1 MIRKL
6 QADKAN
12 KTVALEMSE
21 NNLSNIIESI
31 DNMVDRQQR
40 ILLENIPAD
49 DELRL
54 NLDTYKG
61 LKEDLGRLGSTGLMF
76 ATIIY
81 LLI

>member
-21 NNLSNIIESI
+21 NDLSNIIESI
-31 DNMVDRQQR
+31 DKMVDIQQR
-40 ILLENIPAD
+40 TLLENLPAD

-61 LKEDLGRLGSTGLMF
+61 LKEDLRKILEALV
-76 ATIIY
+76 
-81 LLI
+81 

>member
-21 NNLSNIIESI
+21 NDLNNIIESI
-31 DNMVDRQQR
+31 DKMVDIQQR
-40 ILLENIPAD
+40 TLLENLPAE

-61 LKEDLGRLGSTGLMF
+61 LKEDLRKISEALV
-76 ATIIY
+76 
-81 LLI
+81 

>member
-6 QADKAN
+6 QADNAN

-21 NNLSNIIESI
+21 NDLSNIIESI

-61 LKEDLGRLGSTGLMF
+61 LKKNLQ
-76 ATIIY
+76 
-81 LLI
+81 

>member
-21 NNLSNIIESI
+21 NDLNNIIESI
-31 DNMVDRQQR
+31 DKMVDIQQR
-40 ILLENIPAD
+40 TLLENLPAD

-61 LKEDLGRLGSTGLMF
+61 LKEDLRKILEALV
-76 ATIIY
+76 
-81 LLI
+81 

>member
-6 QADKAN
+6 QADRAN

-21 NNLSNIIESI
+21 NDLSNITESI
-31 DNMVDRQQR
+31 DKMVDRQQR

-61 LKEDLGRLGSTGLMF
+61 LKEDLRKIWETLV
-76 ATIIY
+76 
-81 LLI
+81 

>member
-21 NNLSNIIESI
+21 NDLSNIIESI
-31 DNMVDRQQR
+31 DKMVDIQQR
-40 ILLENIPAD
+40 TLLENLPAD
-49 DELRL
+49 DELRQ

-61 LKEDLGRLGSTGLMF
+61 LKEDLRKISEALV
-76 ATIIY
+76 
-81 LLI
+81 

>member
-21 NNLSNIIESI
+21 NDLSNIIESI
-31 DNMVDRQQR
+31 DKMVDIQQR
-40 ILLENIPAD
+40 TLLENIPAD

-61 LKEDLGRLGSTGLMF
+61 LKEDLRKIWEALV
-76 ATIIY
+76 
-81 LLI
+81 

>member
-21 NNLSNIIESI
+21 NDLNNIIESI
-31 DNMVDRQQR
+31 DKMVDIQQR
-40 ILLENIPAD
+40 TLLENLPAD

-61 LKEDLGRLGSTGLMF
+61 LKEDLRKIWEALV
-76 ATIIY
+76 
-81 LLI
+81 

>member
-21 NNLSNIIESI
+21 NDLSNIIESI
-31 DNMVDRQQR
+31 DKMVDIQQR
-40 ILLENIPAD
+40 ILLENIQAD

-61 LKEDLGRLGSTGLMF
+61 LKEDLRKIWEALV
-76 ATIIY
+76 
-81 LLI
+81 

>member
-6 QADKAN
+6 QADKTN
-12 KTVALEMSE
+12 KTVAVEMSE
-21 NNLSNIIESI
+21 NDLSNIIESI

-61 LKEDLGRLGSTGLMF
+61 LKEDLRKILEALV
-76 ATIIY
+76 
-81 LLI
+81 